1 MRFGHLN
8 YKNPVFLH
16 YYIRLG
22 FFTEFDSS
30 EEQFQ
35 FGRGL
40 KPRQSPPPG
49 LESWQQS
56 YHDENDYHVKLSLSL
71 LNSGFYHHFGN
82 GGGVDNIDNLL
93 MKNLIPQTADP
104 VGHSSHSLRL

>member
-40 KPRQSPPPG
+40 KPRQSPPPE
-49 LESWQQS
+49 LESWQRS
-56 YHDENDYHVKLSLSL
+56 YHDENDHHVKLMTTSLSL
-71 LNSGFYHHFGN
+71 LNSGFYHHHGN
-82 GGGVDNIDNLL
+82 GDGVDGLL